1 MTYTVGGDFR
11 NVGGKRI
18 RGFEKIS
25 ETQWLKDTEH
35 LFGSHSAGIKLAK
48 KVLSELQLPKRST
61 RYSAGYD
68 IFSPILDI
76 IKPNASVTVPTG
88 FKAYMKHNEMLVFH
102 VRSGMGF
109 KNFIALANTTGIVDS
124 DYYNNANNEGH
135 CWVKLVNR
143 GSEDFVIKKGSAIA
157 QCILQE
163 FLLSDSDNF
172 DEGEIRKGGFGS
184 TSK

>member
-1 MTYTVGGDFR
+1 MS
-11 NVGGKRI
+11 

-25 ETQWLKDTEH
+25 EEQWLKDTERW
-35 LFGSHSAGIKLAK
+35 FGNHTSGIKLAK
-48 KVLSELQLPKRST
+48 KVLFELQLPKRST
-61 RYSAGYD
+61 KYSAGYD

-76 IKPNASVTVPTG
+76 IKPNQSVLIPTG

-124 DYYNNANNEGH
+124 DYYNNENNEGH

-143 GSEDFVIKKGSAIA
+143 GSEDFIIKKGDAIA

-163 FLLSDSDNF
+163 FLLIDGDSF
-172 DEGEIRKGGFGS
+172 DDGEIRKGGFGS
-184 TSK
+184 TNK